1 MRLCRFK
8 LPVPGLRLS
17 SSKSQGLTL
26 VELLVTLV
34 VLSILAM
41 AALPYAQVSMTRYKE
56 LELRRALRDVRTALD
71 LFHEDWRGG
80 RIGTTDPAVSEYGYP
95 RSLEIL
101 VEGVELT
108 TAENEIRRYLRR
120 IPRDPFADQT
130 LEPMEQWIIRSYTD
144 AVDSSS
150 SDGRDV
156 YDVRT
161 ATDKTALDGSQYSGW

>member
-1 MRLCRFK
+1 M
-8 LPVPGLRLS
+8 S
-17 SSKSQGLTL
+17 SSKSLGLTL

-41 AALPYAQVSMTRYKE
+41 AALPYAQVSVMRYKE

-71 LFHEDWRGG
+71 LFHEDWRAG
-80 RIGTTDPAVSEYGYP
+80 RIGTTDSAVSEYGYP
-95 RSLEIL
+95 RSLEVL

-108 TAENEIRRYLRR
+108 TAEKEIRRYLRR

-144 AVDSSS
+144 DADSST

-161 ATDKTALDGSQYSGW
+161 SSEGIALDGSKYSGW